1 MRIAWLLGVFLF
13 LPQSGRAVL
22 GGTPRERAFLLD
34 AGELPPIKLASLPDR
49 ASPEPARLRDPIPAY
64 IPRLPARG
72 KPILLRAP
80 VQSPASSAP
89 QAAAAPAPA
98 VYLSHSVAEVEKL
111 GEDLRDAVAPL
122 PTLDWFLGA
131 IRDPRPQGRLEA
143 VEAFGYAGNF
153 AAIPYVSA
161 VLLRL
166 DEDLAVRVA
175 AARALGRIGDRRAW
189 SFLART
195 MGDREPSV
203 RLASALAIG
212 RVTDRGGARLI
223 SRALQSEADEDVRAA
238 LAWALGSAQE
248 RRF

>member
-1 MRIAWLLGVFLF
+1 MRIAWLLGVLIFI
-13 LPQSGRAVL
+13 PGRGQAVL
-22 GGTPRERAFLLD
+22 GPSPQEFAALLNS
-34 AGELPPIKLASLPDR
+34 GELPPIKLAPLPER
-49 ASPEPARLRDPIPAY
+49 PGPAPARLRDPVAAY
-64 IPRLPARG
+64 IPRLPVRG
-72 KPILLRAP
+72 KTILLRAP
-80 VQSPASSAP
+80 VLPPASPAP

-111 GEDLRDAVAPL
+111 GEDLRDAVSPL

-203 RLASALAIG
+203 RMASALAIG
-212 RVTDRGGARLI
+212 RVTDRGGARMI

-238 LAWALGSAQE
+238 LAWALSVAKA